1 MKQPTKHHL
10 VDFAARY
17 AGTKFKTLNVSSA
30 LWRAEALVL
39 DAEEML
45 EVKKAAEDKD
55 VNFGSTW
62 LSTYEIISYF
72 AVGFVTCLEWHARSR
87 LVDLMLYKPSCITKS
102 DVEGIA
108 KLALSQMVAERV
120 TVPHLLGA
128 ATSVSSIKEYVAVF
142 TRMFEV
148 LDIKVHVERKLRSIQ
163 VDIELYREDGDK
175 SLYSVIEELF
185 EYRNQLVHEIDFSVI
200 AHHSLRDMWD
210 LDRAVAYGKAIIST
224 IKLLE
229 GHITKYAPQDFP
241 NRLTAEG
248 DAEDEYEKLE
258 KAIAAIEDELSN
270 RFQEEDD
277 LTNPWGDALAMS
289 RQSLRLEI
297 DFLAKAE
304 FLRPVRH
311 LDMRRSVQ
319 IDCLKNRLAYLTIL
333 KSEFDRATNDSV

>member
-17 AGTKFKTLNVSSA
+17 AGTRFQTLNASSA
-30 LWRAEALVL
+30 LWRAQALVL

-45 EVKKAAEDKD
+45 ELKKAAEDND
-55 VNFGSTW
+55 IQFGSRA
-62 LSTYEIISYF
+62 STYEIISYF

-87 LVDLMLYKPSCITKS
+87 LIDLMLYKPSCITTS
-102 DVEGIA
+102 DLEGIA
-108 KLALSQMVAERV
+108 KVALSQMVAERV

-128 ATSVSSIKEYVAVF
+128 ATSVSKVKEYVAVF
-142 TRMFEV
+142 TRIFEA
-148 LDIKVHVERKLRSIQ
+148 LAIKVHVERELRTVQ
-163 VDIELYREDGDK
+163 VDIELYREDEDK
-175 SLYSVIEELF
+175 SLYSVIEQVF
-185 EYRNQLVHEIDFSVI
+185 EYRNQLVHEIDLSVI
-200 AHHSLRDMWD
+200 GHFSLRDMWK
-210 LDRAVAYGKAIIST
+210 LDRAVAYGNSIIST

-229 GHITKYAPQDFP
+229 GHITKYAPRDFP

-258 KAIAAIEDELSN
+258 KAIAAIEAELSSK
-270 RFQEEDD
+270 FQNEDD
-277 LTNPWGDALAMS
+277 LTEAWEAALGMS
-289 RQSLRLEI
+289 RQSLELEI
-297 DFLAKAE
+297 DFLAKAQ

-333 KSEFDRATNDSV
+333 KSELDHAV

>member
-17 AGTKFKTLNVSSA
+17 AGTRFQTLNVSSA

-55 VNFGSTW
+55 ITFGSR

-87 LVDLMLYKPSCITKS
+87 LIDLMLYKPSCITTS
-102 DVEGIA
+102 DLEGIA
-108 KLALSQMVAERV
+108 RVALSQMLAERV
-120 TVPHLLGA
+120 TVPHLLAA
-128 ATSVSSIKEYVAVF
+128 ATSVSRVKEYVAVF
-142 TRMFEV
+142 VRMFEV
-148 LDIKVHVERKLRSIQ
+148 LDIKVHVERELRSVQ
-163 VDIELYREDGDK
+163 VDIDPYREEGDK
-175 SLYSVIEELF
+175 SVYSVVEQLF
-185 EYRNQLVHEIDFSVI
+185 EYRNQLVHEIDLSVI
-200 AHHSLRDMWD
+200 GHFSLRDMWN
-210 LDRAVAYGKAIIST
+210 LDRAVAYGNAIISA

-229 GHITKYAPQDFP
+229 GHNTKYAPQDFP

-258 KAIAAIEDELSN
+258 KTIATIEAELSST
-270 RFQEEDD
+270 FQNEDD
-277 LTNPWGDALAMS
+277 LTKPWEDALATS

-297 DFLAKAE
+297 DFPAKAE

-333 KSEFDRATNDSV
+333 KSELDHAG

>member
-17 AGTKFKTLNVSSA
+17 AGTRFPTLNVSSA
-30 LWRAEALVL
+30 LWRAEALVR
-39 DAEEML
+39 DAEEIL
-45 EVKKAAEDKD
+45 ELKKAAEEKD
-55 VNFGSTW
+55 IRFGSW
-62 LSTYEIISYF
+62 RSTYEIISYF

-87 LVDLMLYKPSCITKS
+87 LIDLMLYKPSCITKD
-102 DVEGIA
+102 DVEHIA
-108 KLALSQMVAERV
+108 KAALSQMLAERV

-128 ATSVSSIKEYVAVF
+128 ATNVSRVTEYIAVF
-142 TRMFEV
+142 RRVFDV
-148 LDIKVHVERKLRSIQ
+148 LDIKVHVERELRSVQ
-163 VDIELYREDGDK
+163 VNIELYREDEDK

-185 EYRNQLVHEIDFSVI
+185 EYRNQLVHEIDLSVI
-200 AHHSLRDMWD
+200 GHRSLRDLWN
-210 LDRAVAYGKAIIST
+210 LDRAVAYGNAIVSG

-241 NRLTAEG
+241 NRLRPEG
-248 DAEDEYEKLE
+248 YAEDEYEKLE
-258 KAIAAIEDELSN
+258 KAIAAIEAELSN
-270 RFQEEDD
+270 KFQDDAD
-277 LTNPWGDALAMS
+277 LTKRWGNALAKS
-289 RQSLRLEI
+289 RESLRLEI

-333 KSEFDRATNDSV
+333 NSELVRATS